1 MLGEL
6 EAGGV
11 GVGVVA
17 EGGDDEVVEDADVEG
32 FAGGFDAAGEGV
44 VLGLGVEGAGG
55 VVVDEGHGHGA
66 CV

>member
-1 MLGEL
+1 MNKCPEFVGALVRFLGL

-44 VLGLGVEGAGG
+44 VL
-55 VVVDEGHGHGA
+55 D
-66 CV
+66 